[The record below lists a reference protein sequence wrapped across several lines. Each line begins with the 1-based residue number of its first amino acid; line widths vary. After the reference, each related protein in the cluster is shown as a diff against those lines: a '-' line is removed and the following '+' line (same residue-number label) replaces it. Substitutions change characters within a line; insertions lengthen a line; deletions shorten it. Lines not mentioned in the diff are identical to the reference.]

1 MKGYVIIDNV
11 IIDAGAYEEF
21 IEKIP
26 AAIEANGG
34 RVLMRTTNIEPFQGD
49 WEPKRLVVIEFD
61 SLAAARGFVNSAE
74 YTALY
79 DVRMRALK
87 SRVVVAEG
95 YDSGA

>member
-11 IIDAGAYEEF
+11 IIDAGAYSEF

-34 RVLMRTTNIEPFQGD
+34 RVLLRTSDIEPFQGD
-49 WEPKRLVVIEFD
+49 WEPERLVVLEFD
-61 SLAAARGFVNSAE
+61 NLEAARGFVNSAE
-74 YTALY
+74 YQALY

-87 SRVVVAEG
+87 SRVVVVEG